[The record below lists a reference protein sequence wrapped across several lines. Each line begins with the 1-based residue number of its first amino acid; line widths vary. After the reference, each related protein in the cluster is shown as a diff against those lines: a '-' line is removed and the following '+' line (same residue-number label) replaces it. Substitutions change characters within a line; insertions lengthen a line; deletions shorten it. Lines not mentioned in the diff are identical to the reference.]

1 MGYLDKTVLRN
12 VIQVVKTAIFIMV
25 CVILDVIRAGRET
38 FVTKVIKMIKY
49 TFYFFFCINKLKNKK
64 KNSVFYTTFGNL
76 ST

>member
-38 FVTKVIKMIKY
+38 FVTKLAIKGHMVLIAKKRVAIVGTL
-49 TFYFFFCINKLKNKK
+49 TFVYILTEH
-64 KNSVFYTTFGNL
+64 V
-76 ST
+76 